1 MNIGILILMIVGG
14 GVGILSSLYIALSF
28 PAMIIW
34 KIYRKTVMD
43 INLHTNHLFYGSVQ
57 ILFYFIQI

>member
-14 GVGILSSLYIALSF
+14 GVGILSSFIAKS
-28 PAMIIW
+28 
-34 KIYRKTVMD
+34 VMD

-57 ILFYFIQI
+57 ILFYFI

>member
-34 KIYRKTVMD
+34 KIYRK
-43 INLHTNHLFYGSVQ
+43 IRHGYNLHTNHLFYGSVQ
-57 ILFYFIQI
+57 ILFYFI

>member
-14 GVGILSSLYIALSF
+14 VVGILSSLYIALSF

-34 KIYRKTVMD
+34 KIYRKIRHGYKLT
-43 INLHTNHLFYGSVQ
+43 Y
-57 ILFYFIQI
+57 